1 MPLPIS
7 ECIYCFE
14 SYPIRWGW
22 ELDNLFEDLTIGKIL
37 EVPGHVVFDLLLLL
51 LVLSGLNLGEV
62 VGLVISGI
70 IDFIRNLLTAD
81 YPVTRDVVVV
91 GGTTDNHGTESVLV
105 SAFKTSV
112 ETTDQVVGHEGLGK
126 LIVVLVVSLPDG
138 ETLGIV
144 VFPEPLH
151 GNISIVVGV
160 HALPGIHD
168 EGGGRQ
174 KVKSTLGLGLRLGL
188 ISFLIGFGLLLLLGL
203 GLLLLLGLLSSSL
216 LLLLG
221 GSILQSS
228 FAKRDIAVNSLEVG
242 LVDNGVEVTVN
253 VLVLSTEL
261 LVEDHLV
268 GVDQRGGNADIS
280 EADLFANQ
288 IGLVEKDLVEDIHSA
303 LDSLNSIVDAGL
315 EVRTESHKGTKPT
328 RPVVAKFI
336 VSEEHPLLDK
346 GTLSGGGTEEI
357 SVVLVGGD
365 VVCDSRGLEKLETIS
380 TLESGDLTGGELLEV
395 LGALGSLHGE
405 VSGDLNFEAVVAGS
419 NQGLSNSGVVRVRV
433 DFLKCSRNDVKLVLY
448 KQWLNNTIS

>member
-1 MPLPIS
+1 M
-7 ECIYCFE
+7 
-14 SYPIRWGW
+14 
-22 ELDNLFEDLTIGKIL
+22 
-37 EVPGHVVFDLLLLL
+37 
-51 LVLSGLNLGEV
+51 SGLNLGEV
-62 VGLVISGI
+62 VGIVISGI

-81 YPVTRDVVVV
+81 EPVTRDGVVVV
-91 GGTTDNHGTESVLV
+91 GTTDNHGTESVLV
-105 SAFKTSV
+105 SAFKTSI
-112 ETTDQVVGHEGLGK
+112 ESTDQVVGHESLGE

-138 ETLGIV
+138 VTLGIV

-151 GNISIVVGV
+151 GNIGIVVGV

-174 KVKSTLGLGLRLGL
+174 EVKSTLGLGLRLGL

-203 GLLLLLGLLSSSL
+203 GLLLLLGLLGSRL

-221 GSILQSS
+221 GSILQGS
-228 FAKRDIAVNSLEVG
+228 FAKRDITVNSLEMG
-242 LVDNGVEVTVN
+242 LVDNGVKVTVD

-268 GVDQRGGNADIS
+268 GGNQRGNNADIS

-288 IGLVEKDLVEDIHSA
+288 VGLVEKDLVEDIHSA
-303 LDSLNSIVDAGL
+303 LNSLNSSVNAGL
-315 EVRTESHKGTKPT
+315 EVGLVTHEGTEPS
-328 RPVVAKFI
+328 RQVVAKFI
-336 VSEEHPLLDK
+336 VREEDPLLDK

-357 SVVLVGGD
+357 SVLLVGGD

-395 LGALGSLHGE
+395 FGALGSFHGE
-405 VSGDLNFEAVVAGS
+405 VRGDLNFEAVEAGS

-433 DFLKCSRNDVKLVLY
+433 DFLKCS
-448 KQWLNNTIS
+448 